1 MDLYVANDFGRNAL
15 YINQGNRFR
24 DDAEPSGTL
33 DAGNGMGVSFGDYD
47 NDGDLDLF
55 VTNMSSMAGNRIL
68 NRLFPSD
75 GRDDNVLKKLASGNT
90 LFRKDAE
97 CIFKDVTDQVGPFP
111 GGWAFGGVFVDIDN
125 DGWED
130 LYAPN
135 GFVSGETMKD
145 T

>member
-1 MDLYVANDFGRNAL
+1 MRRQSAKATWHG
-15 YINQGNRFR
+15 
-24 DDAEPSGTL
+24 SGMPT
-33 DAGNGMGVSFGDYD
+33 
-47 NDGDLDLF
+47 
-55 VTNMSSMAGNRIL
+55 IL
-68 NRLFPSD
+68 CF
-75 GRDDNVLKKLASGNT
+75 SGNT
-90 LFRKDAE
+90 LFRKDGGSV
-97 CIFKDVTDQVGPFP
+97 FQDVTSQVGPFP